1 VSSEGLGR
9 TPALNGYPMVLP
21 VDIPNGPSLTWTVMK
36 PVAGGAQI
44 DGFTATT
51 RLSEMLPGEYTA
63 KVTRQLPAIKGIASA
78 MPGVAAKAPKQ
89 ALIGAIPTSSFLAE
103 VK

>member
-1 VSSEGLGR
+1 MLSEELGR

-21 VDIPNGPSLTWTVMK
+21 VDVPNTPNLTWTVTK

-44 DGFTATT
+44 DGFTATA
-51 RLSEMLPGEYTA
+51 RLSGMVPGEYTA
-63 KVTRQLPAIKGIASA
+63 KVTRQLPAIKGVASA
-78 MPGVAAKAPKQ
+78 MPDVAAKAPKQ
-89 ALIGAIPTSSFLAE
+89 PLIGAIPTPSFLAE